1 MDNLARLNRRRPGAA
16 AEILKFLREAPLY
29 DTVTAGG
36 RDFILCHAGLG
47 NFRPDKLPGEY
58 TPKELLWTRPSLDDD
73 YFDDGFPIAKTPDGR
88 QIVFTRKDVREIQ
101 LAKAAIRAGLETL
114 ILRYGIEK
122 EDVAKVYVA
131 GGFGYKLNIAKAIA
145 IGMFPAEFADRIE
158 AVGNSSLAGAAK
170 YLQEKDGEEIIAKLV
185 DISTEIGLS
194 SDKDFNEFYMDYMF
208 FEEEE

>member
-1 MDNLARLNRRRPGAA
+1 MTVQTIGNQAPQGICGTGVVEITAELVREEIVMDTGAM
-16 AEILKFLREAPLY
+16 
-29 DTVTAGG
+29 
-36 RDFILCHAGLG
+36 
-47 NFRPDKLPGEY
+47 
-58 TPKELLWTRPSLDDD
+58 DDD